1 MHKRGIK
8 LFLAAATLSATCVC
22 ASPEGDLKYMGYS
35 QEMVDEVM
43 TATGCEP
50 VKQTEDQ
57 ADPEEATSNLEQ
69 LTELGATR
77 SITPSMEDRSGSI
90 RDEILN
96 YWDGMTPTGKNIQ
109 PVSAEIR
116 AQIETG
122 IKTALEGAGYTVVQ
136 LSLLDLPEGSL
147 KNTLRAVVRVTRP
160 VKTRNA
166 YKEIQASLAE
176 IKKLCNEAATID
188 GINYLSEMTTFVA
201 ENPRNNYYYE
211 KTILNP

>member
-1 MHKRGIK
+1 MRKRGIK
-8 LFLAAATLSATCVC
+8 LFLAAATLSATCAW

-43 TATGCEP
+43 TATGCDP
-50 VKQTEDQ
+50 VRQTENQ
-57 ADPEEATSNLEQ
+57 ADPDEATSNLEQ

-96 YWDGMTPTGKNIQ
+96 YWDGMTPAGKNIQ
-109 PVSAEIR
+109 PVSDEIK
-116 AQIETG
+116 AQIESG
-122 IKTALEGAGYTVVQ
+122 IKAALESAGYAIVQ

-160 VKTRNA
+160 LKTRNA
-166 YKEIQASLAE
+166 YKEIQGSLAE
-176 IKKLCNEAATID
+176 IKKLCNEAATIE
-188 GINYLSEMTTFVA
+188 GVNYLSEMTTFVA